1 MIVWWCRKTVEDL
14 TIEETLKL
22 MSKEICAKLEIE
34 PKNLD
39 RRKEVETFS
48 DIAVT
53 ILEKNVDFVK
63 IRFMSS
69 GMTNIQDTNV
79 ETQFIQSTI

>member
-1 MIVWWCRKTVEDL
+1 
-14 TIEETLKL
+14 